1 MDFLRYFKSRQ
12 GEMVSRLKTLVQLE
26 SPTSDKKAVDK
37 CSAVIVSELSQSGAK
52 IKKIPQNEIGDLFLA
67 EYPAG
72 SLKESQ
78 KPILILTHTDTVWP
92 IGTIERMPF
101 YLAGDRLYGP
111 GALDMKAGVT
121 SAVMAL
127 KTINSLGLELKRKI
141 WLFINSAEET
151 GHEEAHRQIVLLAK
165 KAAAVLCL
173 EPALPGGALKVERKG
188 RLVVKIEASGRSAHA
203 STPEKGVN
211 AIEELINQWLKL
223 KKLKIT
229 GLTANLG
236 LIGGGEKA
244 NVVPERAW
252 AVVDFRFWTSRD
264 LTQIKSF
271 LREIKAVNRQ
281 AKVKTSIVSF
291 TPPMEFSPASR
302 QLFARATALASSL
315 GLKLEAGRSGGGS
328 DASLASQTGVPVLD
342 GLGPDGEGIH
352 ALDEHL
358 LLPSFI
364 ERTALLT
371 KLLVEL

>member
-37 CSAVIVSELSQSGAK
+37 CSAAIISELSQSGAK
-52 IKKIPQNEIGDLFLA
+52 IKKIPQNDIGDLFLA

-72 SLKESQ
+72 NLKESE

-92 IGTIERMPF
+92 VGTIERMPF

-111 GALDMKAGVT
+111 GVLDMKAGVT

-151 GHEEAHRQIVLLAK
+151 GHEEAHRQIISLAK
-165 KAAAVLCL
+165 KAGAVLCL
-173 EPALPGGALKVERKG
+173 EPALPGGALKIERKG
-188 RLVVKIEASGRSAHA
+188 RLVVKLEASGRPAHA

-211 AIEELINQWLKL
+211 AIEELIAQWLKL
-223 KKLKIT
+223 KKLKIN

-244 NVVPERAW
+244 NVVPEKAW

-271 LREIKAVNRQ
+271 LRELKAANRQ

-352 ALDEHL
+352 AVDEHL

-371 KLLVEL
+371 ELLVEL

>member
-37 CSAVIVSELSQSGAK
+37 CSAAIISELSQSGAK
-52 IKKIPQNEIGDLFLA
+52 IKKIPQNDIGDLFLA

-72 SLKESQ
+72 NLKESE

-92 IGTIERMPF
+92 VGTIERMPF

-111 GALDMKAGVT
+111 GVLDMKAGVT

-151 GHEEAHRQIVLLAK
+151 GHEEAHRQIISLAK
-165 KAAAVLCL
+165 KAGAVLCL
-173 EPALPGGALKVERKG
+173 EPALPGGALKIERKG
-188 RLVVKIEASGRSAHA
+188 RLVVKLEASGRPAHA

-211 AIEELINQWLKL
+211 AIEELIAQWLKL
-223 KKLKIT
+223 KKLKIN

-244 NVVPERAW
+244 NVVPEKAW

-271 LREIKAVNRQ
+271 LRELKAANRQ

-352 ALDEHL
+352 AVEEHL

-371 KLLVEL
+371 ELLVEL

>member
-37 CSAVIVSELSQSGAK
+37 CSAAIISELSQSGAK
-52 IKKIPQNEIGDLFLA
+52 IKKIPQNDIGDLFLA

-72 SLKESQ
+72 NLKESE

-92 IGTIERMPF
+92 VGTIERMPF

-127 KTINSLGLELKRKI
+127 KTINSLGLELKRKV

-151 GHEEAHRQIVLLAK
+151 GHEEAHRQIVSLAK
-165 KAAAVLCL
+165 KAGAVLCL
-173 EPALPGGALKVERKG
+173 EPALPGGALKMERKG
-188 RLVVKIEASGRSAHA
+188 RLVVKLEASGRPAHA

-211 AIEELINQWLKL
+211 AIEELIAQWLKL
-223 KKLKIT
+223 KKLKIN

-244 NVVPERAW
+244 NVVPEKAW
-252 AVVDFRFWTSRD
+252 AVVDLRFWTSRD

-271 LREIKAVNRQ
+271 LRELKAANRQ
-281 AKVKTSIVSF
+281 AKIKTSIVSF

-352 ALDEHL
+352 AVDEHL

-371 KLLVEL
+371 ELLVEL

>member
-37 CSAVIVSELSQSGAK
+37 CSAAIISELSQSGAK
-52 IKKIPQNEIGDLFLA
+52 IKKIPQNDIGDLFLA

-72 SLKESQ
+72 NLKESE

-92 IGTIERMPF
+92 VGTIERMPF

-151 GHEEAHRQIVLLAK
+151 GHEEAHRQIISLAK
-165 KAAAVLCL
+165 KAGAVLCL
-173 EPALPGGALKVERKG
+173 EPALPGGALKMERKG
-188 RLVVKIEASGRSAHA
+188 RLVVKLEASGRPAHA

-211 AIEELINQWLKL
+211 AIEELIAQWLKL
-223 KKLKIT
+223 KKLKIN

-244 NVVPERAW
+244 NVVPEKAW

-271 LREIKAVNRQ
+271 LRELKAANRQ

-352 ALDEHL
+352 AVDEHL

-371 KLLVEL
+371 ELLVEL